1 VGYSHKRTYY
11 YKDSVRKMSE
21 RFREKIEQ
29 ALRVLIEEDPDGANF
44 ICANWLI
51 ITEWADYDGTRY
63 LHTEVSEAMTPWNAE
78 GMMRMAKEY
87 NKDSFGQPEEISDD
101 ELEDEGDE

>member
-1 VGYSHKRTYY
+1 
-11 YKDSVRKMSE
+11 MSKQ
-21 RFREKIEQ
+21 FREKIEQ
-29 ALRVLIEEDPDGANF
+29 ALQVLIEEDPEGYNF

-78 GMMRMAKEY
+78 GMMRLAKEY
-87 NKDSFGQPEEISDD
+87 NKDSFGQPEEVEEVVEDD
-101 ELEDEGDE
+101 LEDEGDE

>member
-1 VGYSHKRTYY
+1 
-11 YKDSVRKMSE
+11 MSKQ
-21 RFREKIEQ
+21 FREKIEQ
-29 ALRVLIEEDPDGANF
+29 ALRVLIDEDPEGQNF

-51 ITEWADYDGTRY
+51 ITEWADYEGTRY

-87 NKDSFGQPEEISDD
+87 NKDSFVPAVEEL
-101 ELEDEGDE
+101 EEEDEGDE

>member
-1 VGYSHKRTYY
+1 
-11 YKDSVRKMSE
+11 MSKQ
-21 RFREKIEQ
+21 FREKIEQ
-29 ALRVLIEEDPDGANF
+29 ALRVLIDEDPEGQNF

-51 ITEWADYDGTRY
+51 ITEWADYEGTRY

-87 NKDSFGQPEEISDD
+87 NKESFAPSEEEDL
-101 ELEDEGDE
+101 EEEEDEGDE